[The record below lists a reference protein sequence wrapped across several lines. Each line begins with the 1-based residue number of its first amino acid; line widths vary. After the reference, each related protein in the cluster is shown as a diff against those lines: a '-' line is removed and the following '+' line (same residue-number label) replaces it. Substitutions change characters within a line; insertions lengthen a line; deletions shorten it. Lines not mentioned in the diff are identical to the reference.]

1 LILFAFIIF
10 SCLIIAADIIDAI
23 ISWYAI
29 SHYATLMPLLR
40 HYFSLTLSLAAIDM
54 PLMLMTCWHYAIIE
68 RWLLPLLLHY
78 CHWLRH
84 SHYYWYIFH
93 YWYFHYCH
101 YWLDYWCHYI
111 TLTLLPWYYF
121 RHYII
126 YIHYWLFSFRHYW
139 CH

>member
-1 LILFAFIIF
+1 LL
-10 SCLIIAADIIDAI
+10 L
-23 ISWYAI
+23 
-29 SHYATLMPLLR
+29 TLLMPLLADTPLAITPHWC
-40 HYFSLTLSLAAIDM
+40 HY
-54 PLMLMTCWHYAIIE
+54 YAIIFHWHY
-68 RWLLPLLLHY
+68 RCCHWHDIDADAMLTLRHYWALILPLLLHY